1 MFKNTLFIANLHYDL
16 WLKIVISILL
26 LCFLAPFKIDF
37 NTEIPITLQTLM
49 VLWAAIA
56 FGRNIGLIAV
66 SVYIILG
73 ISGLPVFAGHTS
85 GVNVL
90 IGPTGGYL
98 FGFVVAAA
106 VIGHLSEKISPRQV
120 FLHFSL
126 WIGGHFLIVLCG
138 LPWQLAVSGDTLSE
152 SRDLLVLLGRGAMVK
167 SAAGM
172 LFIMLLHRALTPRE
186 EFYSKRNT

>member
-1 MFKNTLFIANLHYDL
+1 MFKNTLFISNPHYDF
-16 WLKIVISILL
+16 WLKTVLAILL

-37 NTEIPITLQTLM
+37 NADIPITLQTLM

-66 SVYIILG
+66 AVYILLG
-73 ISGLPVFAGHTS
+73 LVGVPVFAGHSS
-85 GVNVL
+85 GINVL
-90 IGPTGGYL
+90 TGPTGGYL
-98 FGFVVAAA
+98 FGFLVAAA
-106 VIGHLSEKISPRQV
+106 VIGHLAEQISPRQV
-120 FLHFSL
+120 FPHFSL

-152 SRDLLVLLGRGAMVK
+152 SRNLLILLGRGAMVK

-186 EFYSKRNT
+186 EFYSKRNI